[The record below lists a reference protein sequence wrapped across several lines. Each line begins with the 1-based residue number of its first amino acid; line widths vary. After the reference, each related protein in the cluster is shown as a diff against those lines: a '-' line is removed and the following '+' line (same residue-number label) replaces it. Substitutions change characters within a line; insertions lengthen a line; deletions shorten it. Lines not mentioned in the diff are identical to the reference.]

1 MTCPTDEIFSQ
12 ATQRQI
18 VKELEPSRPVH
29 ELWVELDETNRN
41 IEWELRQEDTY
52 NGSQAGGRCGP
63 SNGTETAV

>member
-1 MTCPTDEIFSQ
+1 M
-12 ATQRQI
+12 
-18 VKELEPSRPVH
+18 KELEPSRPVH